1 LVQRGCDALSIVV
14 AGDARGAS
22 YEGRSMTHPVE
33 RRSVERRFL
42 ARANAALMLGL
53 VCGGLALCALG
64 AVAFD
69 LSRWL
74 VD

>member
-1 LVQRGCDALSIVV
+1 LAPGGCDALCTAV
-14 AGDARGAS
+14 GDARGAS

-33 RRSVERRFL
+33 KRSVERRLL

-53 VCGGLALCALG
+53 VCGGLALCAFG

-69 LSRWL
+69 VSRWL

>member
-69 LSRWL
+69 LSHWL

>member
-1 LVQRGCDALSIVV
+1 LAQGGCNALCIVV
-14 AGDARGAS
+14 GDARGAS

-33 RRSVERRFL
+33 RKSVERRFL
-42 ARANAALMLGL
+42 ARANTALMLGF
-53 VCGGLALCALG
+53 VCGGLALCAFG
-64 AVAFD
+64 AVAID